1 MAPGIGFLEL
11 AGGALIVLGIFTA
24 FMVWA
29 VFPLLP
35 FAIAGMAYA
44 VVRYGV
50 PAVARAAVAAE
61 HGVVQAVRW
70 ALFPVAVWA
79 LRGPQLAYVAHGDG
93 KRKR

>member
-1 MAPGIGFLEL
+1 MAPGIGFLEM

-24 FMVWA
+24 FMVWV

-44 VVRYGV
+44 MVRYGV